1 MAYTVR
7 LIGVDSA
14 SPSEVAAAERRFRKL
29 LDESLGGTTQA
40 YQAWLDAN
48 NQAVL
53 GRVNELPPLAGLAVN
68 RWLCAYVQAR
78 TISLAA
84 VCGDISRAWFN
95 VQIGTS

>member
-1 MAYTVR
+1 MSYTVR
-7 LIGVDSA
+7 LIGVGSA

-53 GRVNELPPLAGLAVN
+53 RSVEELPPLAGLAVN
-68 RWLCAYVQAR
+68 RWMCAYLQAR

-84 VCGDISRAWFN
+84 LRSDISRAWFN
-95 VQIGTS
+95 IQLDTS